1 MHEHFFRHVDIPR
14 DNINI
19 PSGTTSNYPAFCQ
32 WYEGR
37 IAECGGIDVQILG
50 IGTDGHIA
58 FNEPMSSLS
67 SRTRL
72 KTLSKQTIDDN
83 ARFFER
89 REDVPVYAITMGV
102 GTILDARK
110 LLLVAS
116 GKSKAKAVAQAV
128 EGPVTSMVTA
138 SALQLHRD
146 AIVIVDEE
154 AAAGLT
160 VAEYSQVIYAAK
172 PAAPRT

>member
-1 MHEHFFRHVDIPR
+1 MSKWGDCRYTIWNRLYYFFFFFQAEDGIR
-14 DNINI
+14 DLTVT
-19 PSGTTSNYPAFCQ
+19 G
-32 WYEGR
+32 
-37 IAECGGIDVQILG
+37 VQTCALPI
-50 IGTDGHIA
+50 
-58 FNEPMSSLS
+58 S
-67 SRTRL
+67 
-72 KTLSKQTIDDN
+72 
-83 ARFFER
+83 
-89 REDVPVYAITMGV
+89 MGV

-116 GKSKAKAVAQAV
+116 GKTKAKAVAQAV

-154 AAAGLT
+154 AAAGL
-160 VAEYSQVIYAAK
+160 AMREYYEFIYAAK